1 MILKIVEKDKL
12 ALKPFIY
19 FIKQMNDEK
28 TVKNTKNEIENMSYN
43 NEDGLLFIGKHFFAL
58 PRFDE

>member
-28 TVKNTKNEIENMSYN
+28 TVKNTKNDIDNMS
-43 NEDGLLFIGKHFFAL
+43 
-58 PRFDE
+58 